1 MLTDLAGADE
11 LIAAEEGA
19 VEHMNS
25 DHAEATRLYATK
37 LLGADDG
44 PWRISGLDPDGA
56 DLTAGD
62 RTARLAFPQRVTSAG
77 ALRQVLVE
85 LAKRARGA

>member
-1 MLTDLAGADE
+1 MRQSCS
-11 LIAAEEGA
+11 EE
-19 VEHMNS
+19 
-25 DHAEATRLYATK
+25 
-37 LLGADDG
+37 DDG

-62 RTARLAFPQRVTSAG
+62 RTARLAFPQRVTSAT

-85 LAKRARGA
+85 LAKQARAK